1 MEMKVRESSLVNKS
15 SVEDVTRAYA
25 EYSQVDGFVSEQTK
39 DLKPVVIDLVNKE
52 GKQKTLTTKVYDGG
66 DYSVEVATKTLSSI
80 DPEELAKI
88 CKRKNIEI
96 GKSSMQIIP
105 KNSGAIPEDVLETLD
120 KYFVLNKSLEAT
132 VVDVDNALDVGLI
145 TKADRA
151 KIVNEKPSFAVKVK
165 VTDQFSG
172 AIGTP

>member
-1 MEMKVRESSLVNKS
+1 MEVKVRESGLVNKAS
-15 SVEDVTRAYA
+15 IEDVTRAYA
-25 EYSQVDGFVSEQTK
+25 EYHQIESYVGEQSK

-52 GKQKTLTTKVYDGG
+52 GKQKTLTTKAYDGG

-80 DPEELAKI
+80 DPEELAKV

-96 GKSSMQIIP
+96 GKSTMQIIP
-105 KNSGAIPEDVLETLD
+105 KNNGPIPDDVLQTLD

-145 TKADRA
+145 TKSDRA
-151 KIVNEKPSFAVKVK
+151 KIVNEKPSYAVKVK
-165 VTDQFSG
+165 LTDQFT
-172 AIGTP
+172 AATQAP